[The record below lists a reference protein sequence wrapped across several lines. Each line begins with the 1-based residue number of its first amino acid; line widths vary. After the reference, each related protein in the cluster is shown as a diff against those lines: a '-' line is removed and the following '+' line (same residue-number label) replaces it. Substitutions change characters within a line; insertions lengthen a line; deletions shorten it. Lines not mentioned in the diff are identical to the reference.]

1 MATWRYKI
9 SLQALKNISL
19 IHSFSTPENAIYYVG
34 IATLIFSDVEIICY
48 FSRVKMSLFYGK
60 VNVD

>member
-1 MATWRYKI
+1 MEIQNLPSSVDKI
-9 SLQALKNISL
+9 F
-19 IHSFSTPENAIYYVG
+19 HSFTVFQHQKSAIYYVG
-34 IATLIFSDVEIICY
+34 IAKLIFPHVEITCY